1 MGKSSMK
8 KVLLLDTNVSS
19 FPIYNVLVEKGH
31 DVYVIGLNPNDCLA
45 KHTKNYINANY
56 SDIPTLDS
64 IIEKHKFDI
73 IVPGCN
79 DVSYLSATKANIKK
93 FGLDTTET
101 TEIIN
106 NKSKFR
112 DFAKKNNL
120 YVPRVFTK
128 NEAYD
133 LKLSLIVKPSDAYSG
148 RGTSVIS
155 DTRPENI
162 DAAVDNALKFS
173 PSKACVIEEY
183 VVGQLYSHTS
193 FISDTKILKDFFVI
207 ENGSTNEFTVDTSH
221 VVYDFPNKDLQEL
234 RYQTEKMARILN
246 LVDGLIHTQFIKTK
260 DSFRILEITRRCPGD
275 LYSLLI
281 EKSTGF
287 KYSEA
292 YTRPFIGMGFDG
304 LSTKSKPSYIL
315 RHTISS
321 NLDTPFV
328 GLSFKQGM
336 NIDLFIPLAKTGEP
350 INKSPFGR
358 MGILFTKH
366 NSYKLMAK
374 QRKQFIKRKMYI
386 PVF

>member
-1 MGKSSMK
+1 MGKGYMK

-19 FPIYNVLVEKGH
+19 FPIYNVLVEKGY

-64 IIEKHKFDI
+64 IIEKHKFDM

-79 DVSYLSATKANIKK
+79 DVSYLSATKAYIKK

-101 TEIIN
+101 TQIIN

-112 DFAKKNNL
+112 DFSKKINL
-120 YVPRVFTK
+120 NVPKVFSK
-128 NEAYD
+128 DEAYYS
-133 LKLSLIVKPSDAYSG
+133 KLPLIVKPVDAYSG
-148 RGTSVIS
+148 RGTTVIS
-155 DTRPENI
+155 DINPENI
-162 DAAVDNALKFS
+162 NVAIDNALKFS
-173 PSKACVIEEY
+173 QSKNCIIEEY

-193 FISDTKILKDFFVI
+193 FISDTNILKDFIVI

-221 VVYDFPNKDLQEL
+221 VVYDFPKKDYEEL
-234 RYQTEKMARILN
+234 RRQTEKMARILN

-260 DSFRILEITRRCPGD
+260 DSFKILEITRRCPGD

-292 YTRPFIGMGFDG
+292 YVRPFIGMGFDG
-304 LSTKSKPSYIL
+304 LSTKPNPSHIL

-321 NLDTPFV
+321 NSDTPFI
-328 GLSFKQGM
+328 GLSFSQSM
-336 NIDLFIPLAKTGEP
+336 NVDLFIPLAKTGEP

-366 NSYKLMAK
+366 DSFESMSK
-374 QRKQFIKRKMYI
+374 QREEFIKRKIYTS
-386 PVF
+386 VF

>member
-1 MGKSSMK
+1 MK

-19 FPIYNVLVEKGH
+19 FPIYNVLVEKGY

-79 DVSYLSATKANIKK
+79 DVSYLSATKAYIKK
-93 FGLDTTET
+93 SGLDTTET

-112 DFAKKNNL
+112 DFSKKINL
-120 YVPRVFTK
+120 NVPKVFSQY
-128 NEAYD
+128 EAYYS
-133 LKLSLIVKPSDAYSG
+133 KSPLIVKPVDAYSG

-155 DTRPENI
+155 DINPENI
-162 DAAVDNALKFS
+162 NVAIDNALKFS
-173 PSKACVIEEY
+173 QSKNCIIEEY

-193 FISDTKILKDFFVI
+193 FISDTSIFKDFIVI

-221 VVYDFPNKDLQEL
+221 VVYNFPNKDYEEL
-234 RYQTEKMARILN
+234 RHQTEKMARILN

-260 DSFRILEITRRCPGD
+260 DSFKILEITRRCPGD

-292 YTRPFIGMGFDG
+292 YVRPFIGMGFDG
-304 LSTKSKPSYIL
+304 LSTKPNPSYIL
-315 RHTISS
+315 RHTVSS
-321 NLDTPFV
+321 NSDTPFI
-328 GLSFKQGM
+328 GLSFNQSM
-336 NIDLFIPLAKTGEP
+336 NVDLFIPLAKTGEP

-358 MGILFTKH
+358 MGILFTRH
-366 NSYKLMAK
+366 DSFESMTK
-374 QRKQFIKRKMYI
+374 QREECIKRKMYI